1 MQNSILIN
9 SARDEIIALA
19 FRETKYSKEVHL
31 SAPAAHFDCSSS
43 SMNRRLSPV
52 SVTGLFD
59 CEEASTR
66 VCEWMYQVSK
76 SADSSLG

>member
-1 MQNSILIN
+1 MQNSIMDN
-9 SARDEIIALA
+9 SARDEIIALTL
-19 FRETKYSKEVHL
+19 RENKYSKGVI
-31 SAPAAHFDCSSS
+31 SGAPVDCSSSS

-76 SADSSLG
+76 PTDSSLG